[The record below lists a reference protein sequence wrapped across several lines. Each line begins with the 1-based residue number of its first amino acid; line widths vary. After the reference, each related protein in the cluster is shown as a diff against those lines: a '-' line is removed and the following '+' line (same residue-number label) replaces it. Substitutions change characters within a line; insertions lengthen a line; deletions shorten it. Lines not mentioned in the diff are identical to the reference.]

1 MNAITDSTTGP
12 TRSSLEWKEPQ
23 AAEPR
28 YELWA
33 GEDLLATLSFGSPC
47 RTLGTVETEEG
58 RWTFQQAGFL
68 RPSILVREEE
78 SDLDLAVFRPGLLGH
93 GRLRFTNGVV
103 FQWRH
108 EDLGSATWSFR
119 GDGGEVL
126 VALKLR
132 DDGEEGPG
140 PHRVQAEVEVTPAGH
155 FSPRVPLLAALGW
168 YLILLH
174 RQEEP
179 DTDGP
184 IEQVF

>member
-1 MNAITDSTTGP
+1 MKAITNTT
-12 TRSSLEWKEPQ
+12 TSSLEWRESS

-33 GEDLLATLSFGSPC
+33 GEDLLAALSFGSPC
-47 RTLGTVETEEG
+47 RTIATVETREG

-68 RPSILVREEE
+68 RPTVLLREED
-78 SDLDLAVFRPGLLGH
+78 SDLDLAVFHPGLLGH
-93 GRLRFTNGVV
+93 GRLRFTNGVT
-103 FQWRH
+103 FHWRH
-108 EDLGSATWSFR
+108 EGLGSVAWSFR

-126 VALKLR
+126 IALKLEP
-132 DDGEEGPG
+132 DAETGPG

-174 RQEEP
+174 RK
-179 DTDGP
+179 DLATAAGP
-184 IEQVF
+184 VEQVF